1 LTSDLLDLLRTWWPV
16 LLLVYAPALVGTVM
30 RIAFSRSLRRLDESH
45 PDDMPLTAGEWLGRE
60 LERLGLHG
68 RVRTVVTDDDA
79 KLSLDGYHPF
89 QGVIQ
94 LSAETHFKRDPMHWA
109 IAAHEL
115 GHARFHVTW
124 PWLGRLTI
132 AALFIKRTFIA
143 LALTLVIGNVAFA
156 LPHVTDVALVL
167 FAASVALHGFVL
179 GDELIASMYA
189 MDMLRAT
196 PGFGPAHVRSARRM
210 LALAFSTYAV
220 GFLARALLLT
230 QWPLV
235 VELTH
240 DPMAPPFATLTTLGT
255 VLAAALSIVL
265 VIAALTRVLAKLVAL
280 PDRVLT
286 VGAVA
291 LLLTRPAL
299 VALLLLVWNTHAGPG
314 FAWWVMLALIPVQ
327 GYFVFALMLPM
338 ALMDVFVL
346 HRFTRRWVVDVTH
359 RTSQLRR
366 DHEAGR
372 AQRKVGNLA
381 IAELLEKAQASPPLE
396 HRLLQVLH
404 LSYIPLLIAVWLA

>member
-1 LTSDLLDLLRTWWPV
+1 LIDLLRTWWPV
-16 LLLVYAPALVGTVM
+16 LLLVYVPSLVRTVM
-30 RIAFSRSLRRLDESH
+30 RIAITRSLRRLDESH
-45 PDDMPLTAGEWLGRE
+45 PDDMPLTAGEWLARE
-60 LERLGLHG
+60 IDRLGLHW

-79 KLSLDGYHPF
+79 KLSLDAYHPF
-89 QGVIQ
+89 HGVIQ

-115 GHARFHVTW
+115 GHARFHIAW
-124 PWLGRLTI
+124 PRLGRVTI

-143 LALTLVIGNVAFA
+143 TAVALVIGNVAFA

-167 FAASVALHGFVL
+167 FAACVALHGFVL

-196 PGFGPAHVRSARRM
+196 PGFWPSHVRSARRM

-220 GFLARALLLT
+220 GFLSRALLLT

-235 VELTH
+235 VELTR
-240 DPMAPPFATLTTLGT
+240 DPMVPPFAALTTFGT
-255 VLAAALSIVL
+255 VLAAALSTVL
-265 VIAALTRVLAKLVAL
+265 VVAALTRVLVKLVKL
-280 PDRVLT
+280 PDRVLM

-291 LLLTRPAL
+291 VLLAKPAL
-299 VALLLLVWNTHAGPG
+299 IAWLLLVWNTHADPS

-338 ALMDVFVL
+338 ILMDVFVIG
-346 HRFTRRWVVDVTH
+346 RFTKKWVVDITH
-359 RTSQLRR
+359 RTTQLLR
-366 DHEAGR
+366 DYEGGK

-381 IAELLEKAQASPPLE
+381 IAELLEKAQTSPPLE

-404 LSYIPLLIAVWLA
+404 LSYVPLLIAVWLA

>member
-1 LTSDLLDLLRTWWPV
+1 
-16 LLLVYAPALVGTVM
+16 M
-30 RIAFSRSLRRLDESH
+30 RVAITRSMRRLDESH
-45 PDDMPLTAGEWLGRE
+45 PDDMPLTAGEWLARE
-60 LERLGLHG
+60 IDRLGLRR
-68 RVRTVVTDDDA
+68 RVRTVVTDRGA
-79 KLSLDGYHPF
+79 KLSLDAYHPF

-115 GHARFHVTW
+115 GHAQLHIAW
-124 PWLGRLTI
+124 PRLGRVTI
-132 AALFIKRTFIA
+132 AALFLKRTLIA
-143 LALTLVIGNVAFA
+143 TAVALVIGNVAFA
-156 LPHVTDVALVL
+156 LPHVTDAALVL
-167 FAASVALHGFVL
+167 FAACIALHGFVL
-179 GDELIASMYA
+179 GDELVASVYA
-189 MDMLRAT
+189 MDLLRRT
-196 PGFGPAHVRSARRM
+196 PGFGPSHVRSARRM

-235 VELTH
+235 VELTR
-240 DPMAPPFATLTTLGT
+240 DPMVPPLATLTTSGT

-265 VIAALTRVLAKLVAL
+265 VVAALTRVLVKLVKL
-280 PDRVLT
+280 PDRVLL

-291 LLLTRPAL
+291 MLLARPAL
-299 VALLLLVWNTHAGPG
+299 VALLLLVWNTHADPG

-338 ALMDVFVL
+338 ALLDVLVL
-346 HRFTRRWVVDVTH
+346 DRLTRRWVVDITH
-359 RTSQLRR
+359 RTTQLLR
-366 DHEAGR
+366 DYEAGR
-372 AQRKVGNLA
+372 AQRRVGNLA
-381 IAELLEKAQASPPLE
+381 IAELFEKAQTSPPLE